1 MDSRPTVPHKDSQ
14 NPWRAVPRV
23 VPRVLPRVGPKVE
36 NEIPGRGPEGSKKA
50 QQSIRIHSKYYEYHK
65 ILRHITK
72 FYHIP
77 RYTTKYYEKTTT
89 YHDS

>member
-14 NPWRAVPRV
+14 NPRRAVPRV

-77 RYTTKYYEKTTT
+77 RYTTKYYENTTT